1 MSVVARFFSRG
12 DENKRKMHR
21 RKWKEI
27 AIPKSEGG
35 IGF

>member
-1 MSVVARFFSRG
+1 VVARFFSGG
-12 DENKRKMHR
+12 DENKRKVHW

-35 IGF
+35 MGL